1 MKSLVIAL
9 LTSVLYFSSTYLN
22 SQSIETLVLRPGPE
36 DGFDAEIRTDI
47 SFPIWD
53 NDDFIANAWTA
64 GGNSFFQRSLIK
76 FDLSS
81 LPPGS
86 VITNARLSLFCN
98 TTTGHHQLHSGENS
112 SYLLRITSDW
122 DQYQV
127 TWDNQPNTTIENAVI
142 LPQSQSQTQDYP
154 NIDVTDQ
161 ISFFAQYPEMNFGFM
176 IQLVEEEQY
185 RAMIFGSSNH
195 LDPAKRP
202 LLEIDY
208 YPCIS
213 PDTCFSHTFDED
225 RLTADF
231 FLSQDSG
238 STYWWNFGNGFY
250 SDIPQPTFTYQET
263 GQYNICLTVSN
274 DCDTLTNCKYI
285 NVCDLINSDFTYQ
298 INGSLVSFFP
308 SINLP
313 GATYLW
319 NFGDGFFSY
328 IQEPVHMYNS
338 IGEYEVCLTMS
349 NDCNQVQFCD
359 TVNIVVDGSEVITN
373 DNFISVFPNPG
384 KGIFII
390 RKEYS
395 GIYFKNLKVISKNG
409 NVILNSGNINSL
421 KNNKIEIDLSS
432 ESNGIYTLQIET
444 DKGVIRREL
453 ILLN

>member
-1 MKSLVIAL
+1 MLTLVLCFYCTHIKAQ
-9 LTSVLYFSSTYLN
+9 N
-22 SQSIETLVLRPGPE
+22 IETLVLRPGPE
-36 DGFDAEIRTDI
+36 EGYDAEIRTD
-47 SFPIWD
+47 FNYPIWD

-64 GGNSFFQRSLIK
+64 GGNSFIQRSLIK

-98 TTTGHHQLHSGENS
+98 TSTGHHQLHSGENS

-122 DQYQV
+122 DQFQV
-127 TWDNQPNTTIENAVI
+127 TWDNQPNTTMENAVI

-161 ISFFAQYPEMNFGFM
+161 ISFFSQNPELNFGFM

-213 PDTCFSHTFDED
+213 PDTSFSYSFDED
-225 RLTADF
+225 IMTTNFILDPI
-231 FLSQDSG
+231 SG

-250 SDIPQPTFTYQET
+250 SDIPQPTFTYQEK
-263 GQYNICLTVSN
+263 GQYNVCLTVSN
-274 DCDTLTNCKYI
+274 YCDTITNCKFI
-285 NVCDLINSDFTYQ
+285 NVCDLVDGDFTYQ
-298 INGSLVSFFP
+298 IEGSQVSFFP
-308 SINLP
+308 SVNLP
-313 GATYLW
+313 EAIYLW

-328 IQEPVHMYNS
+328 IPEPVHMYHS
-338 IGEYEVCLTMS
+338 IGEYEVCLKIS

-359 TVNIVVDGSEVITN
+359 TIDIVTNGSEVIEN
-373 DNFISVFPNPG
+373 ENFISVFPNPG

-390 RKEYS
+390 RKDYS
-395 GIYFKNLKVISKNG
+395 EICFKNLKVISKNG
-409 NVILNSGNINSL
+409 NVILNNGNINIIE
-421 KNNKIEIDLSS
+421 NKIIEIDLSS